1 MLSSKAKSIEPH
13 DSPIFSAARIKQKKF
28 VIFSDDVDIF
38 TPTKDFDRVE
48 KKKIKIDYSV
58 RSLFIF
64 LLIHSLSPHP
74 THTHTPRRVVISSPY
89 PPKSET
95 AAMQQHTIGDVSR
108 VGCIHTQSRLYSCV
122 VVVDLLTFGSHPVCR
137 QTPVYTCGGERV
149 KEKMI
154 DLGANNRE

>member
-1 MLSSKAKSIEPH
+1 
-13 DSPIFSAARIKQKKF
+13 
-28 VIFSDDVDIF
+28 
-38 TPTKDFDRVE
+38 
-48 KKKIKIDYSV
+48 
-58 RSLFIF
+58 
-64 LLIHSLSPHP
+64 
-74 THTHTPRRVVISSPY
+74 
-89 PPKSET
+89 
-95 AAMQQHTIGDVSR
+95 MQQHTIGDVSR